1 MNIFINLLGIILI
14 IGIMYFLSSDR
25 KSIPQKTI
33 LKALGI
39 QFVIAFLLVK
49 FPLGRII
56 ILKISDAVT
65 KVLDYGK
72 DGIKFLFGTLGDA
85 GAPTGMIFAIQVL
98 GNIIFI
104 SALVAALYYLGILG
118 FIVKIIGKAI
128 GKILGTTQVESF
140 VAVANMFLGQT
151 ESPILVSKYLN
162 RMTDSE
168 IIVVLV
174 SGMGSMSATIIGG
187 YTALGIPMEY
197 LLIASALVPMGSI
210 AISKMLLPEKEETQ
224 LIENVS
230 MDNKGDNENL
240 ISAVSEGAMNGF
252 QTAVA
257 IGTSLLAIIALVAL
271 VNGIL
276 GIFGISLQQI
286 FSYIFAPLGFLM
298 GLNVSDAL
306 TAGQLLG
313 SKLILN
319 EFVAFQQL
327 GSIFSSLNYRTGL
340 VLTISL
346 CGFANISSMGVC
358 ISGIAAL
365 CPEKRSTL
373 ARLAFKAMIGGFGVS
388 VLSAMIV
395 GLLTLI

>member
-1 MNIFINLLGIILI
+1 MNIVINLIGIVLLLGI
-14 IGIMYFLSSDR
+14 MYVLSSDR
-25 KSIPQKTI
+25 KSIPHKTI

-49 FPLGRII
+49 FPLGRMI
-56 ILKISDAVT
+56 ILKISDGVT
-65 KVLDYGK
+65 QVLNYGK
-72 DGIKFLFGTLGDA
+72 DGIGFLFGSLGDA
-85 GAPTGMIFAIQVL
+85 GAPTGFVFAIQVL
-98 GNIIFI
+98 GNIVFI

-118 FIVKIIGKAI
+118 FVVKIIGKII

-162 RMTDSE
+162 KMTDSE

-210 AISKMLLPEKEETQ
+210 VISKILLPEKEEVE
-224 LIENVS
+224 LIENVT

-240 ISAVSEGAMNGF
+240 ISAISEGAMSGF

-276 GIFGISLQQI
+276 GKFGISLQQI
-286 FSYIFAPLGFLM
+286 FSYIFAPFGFFM
-298 GLNVSDAL
+298 GLNGGDIF

-313 SKLILN
+313 SKLVLN

-327 GSIFSSLNYRTGL
+327 GTMFGSLSYRTGL

-373 ARLAFKAMIGGFGVS
+373 ARLAFKAMIGGFAVS
-388 VLSAMIV
+388 VLSAMII